1 MSAHQG
7 RFSVAT
13 MCRLPGVSPGGYYAW
28 RKRGPS
34 RHAQRDREL
43 LEMIR
48 RIHTEGRET
57 YGAPRIHA
65 ELRAQGVRVGRK
77 RVARL
82 MRQAGLAGV
91 SRRRKKGTTKR
102 DPGAEPAPDLVERDF
117 TASKPDELW
126 VADITYIPTGEGFLY
141 LAVVID
147 AFSRRVVGWAM
158 RDRLKAELVLEALE
172 MAIRE
177 RHPRK
182 VVHHS
187 DHGSQYTSITFG
199 EKCREAGV
207 ELSMGTVGDCYDNA
221 LCESFFATLE
231 CKLLERRRFTDR
243 TEARREVFWFI
254 EGWYNRRRRHSGLG
268 YMSPVEFEEDY
279 QGVEQGKPTYAGA
292 EGVLV
297 SQGMGGFGA

>member
-1 MSAHQG
+1 
-7 RFSVAT
+7 
-13 MCRLPGVSPGGYYAW
+13 
-28 RKRGPS
+28 
-34 RHAQRDREL
+34 
-43 LEMIR
+43 
-48 RIHTEGRET
+48 
-57 YGAPRIHA
+57 
-65 ELRAQGVRVGRK
+65 
-77 RVARL
+77 
-82 MRQAGLAGV
+82 
-91 SRRRKKGTTKR
+91 
-102 DPGAEPAPDLVERDF
+102 
-117 TASKPDELW
+117 
-126 VADITYIPTGEGFLY
+126 
-141 LAVVID
+141 
-147 AFSRRVVGWAM
+147 M

-231 CKLLERRRFTDR
+231 CELLERRRFTDR

-297 SQGMGGFGA
+297 SQGVGGFRCLNGGLVLIPPTKQQTVHQSGATPLHLPEGEGCPQPTSIGDHFLGPFRIRVVDP

>member
-1 MSAHQG
+1 VSAHQG
-7 RFSVAT
+7 RYPVAT
-13 MCRLPGVSPGGYYAW
+13 MCRLLGVSPSGYYAW
-28 RKRGPS
+28 RKRELS
-34 RHAQRDREL
+34 QRARRDREL
-43 LEMIR
+43 LGMIR
-48 RIHTEGRET
+48 RIHTGSRGT

-91 SRRRKKGTTKR
+91 SRRRKRRTTKR
-102 DPGAEPAPDLVERDF
+102 DPSAEPAPDLVERNF

-158 RDRLKAELVLEALE
+158 GDRLKAEPVLETLE

-177 RHPRK
+177 RRPRK

-207 ELSMGTVGDCYDNA
+207 ELSMGTVGDCYDNS

-231 CKLLERRRFTDR
+231 CELLERRRFTDR
-243 TEARREVFWFI
+243 MDARREVFSFI
-254 EGWYNRRRRHSGLG
+254 KGWYNRRRRHSGLG

-279 QGVEQGKPTYAGA
+279 QGVEQGKPTYTGA

-297 SQGMGGFGA
+297 SQGMRGFGA

>member
-1 MSAHQG
+1 M
-7 RFSVAT
+7 AT
-13 MCRLPGVSPGGYYAW
+13 MCRLLGVSPSGYYAW
-28 RKRGPS
+28 RKRELS
-34 RHAQRDREL
+34 QRARRDREL
-43 LEMIR
+43 LGMIR
-48 RIHTEGRET
+48 RIHTGSRGT

-102 DPGAEPAPDLVERDF
+102 DPSAEPAPDLVERNF

-172 MAIRE
+172 MAIQE
-177 RHPRK
+177 RRPRK

-199 EKCREAGV
+199 EKCREARV
-207 ELSMGTVGDCYDNA
+207 VLSMGTVGDCYDNA

-231 CKLLERRRFTDR
+231 CELLERRRFMDR

-279 QGVEQGKPTYAGA
+279 QGVEQGKPMYAGA

-297 SQGMGGFGA
+297 SQGVGGFGA